1 METFPG
7 TYVYMKTGKKLKEL
21 KAHLRKEGEDVY
33 MAENCGM
40 ENERI
45 CFGIKEIPVDFSY
58 YVTDIAKETRREYG
72 SE

>member
-21 KAHLRKEGEDVY
+21 KAHLRKVGEDVY

-40 ENERI
+40 ENERV
-45 CFGIKEIPVDFSY
+45 FHGAEAIPDDCGYFTLV
-58 YVTDIAKETRREYG
+58 IAK
-72 SE
+72 

>member
-40 ENERI
+40 EN
-45 CFGIKEIPVDFSY
+45 VV
-58 YVTDIAKETRREYG
+58 VTDIAKETRREYG